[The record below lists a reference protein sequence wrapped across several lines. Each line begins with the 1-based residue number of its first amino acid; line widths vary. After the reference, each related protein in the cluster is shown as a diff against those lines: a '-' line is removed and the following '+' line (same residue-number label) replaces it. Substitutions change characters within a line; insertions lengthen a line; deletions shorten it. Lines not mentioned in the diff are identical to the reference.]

1 MHNLSWQEWW
11 DDKMQRN
18 VELIKAVKTRNLD
31 KVKDLLNEQKYLDL
45 CADVNF

>member
-1 MHNLSWQEWW
+1 
-11 DDKMQRN
+11 MQRN
-18 VELIKAVKTRNLD
+18 VELIKAVKARNLD